1 MLTDIIL
8 GICLYVGPLAA
19 LPLLIRRQPV
29 ARKIAALAVIV
40 APLVGAAIYLLKHQK
55 FSLSSLV
62 LIYPFALFPLGL
74 WAALIGAL
82 TTPIMLYLKQ
92 FGSFTLLL
100 AAPPS
105 GAVIGS
111 VFMYGFAYLV
121 RVIQQPTNPI
131 DVSFYIICGLTAG
144 SIIGPIAAWIVMR
157 TPREV
162 I

>member
-1 MLTDIIL
+1 MWTEFIL

-29 ARKIAALAVIV
+29 ARKVAALAVVV

-55 FSLSSLV
+55 FSLASLV
-62 LIYPFALFPLGL
+62 LIYPFALLPLGF

-92 FGSFTLLL
+92 FGWITLLL

-121 RVIQQPTNPI
+121 RVIQQPVNPI
-131 DVSFYIICGLTAG
+131 DFRSTLFAG
-144 SIIGPIAAWIVMR
+144 
-157 TPREV
+157 
-162 I
+162 

>member
-1 MLTDIIL
+1 MWTDFIV
-8 GICLYVGPLAA
+8 GIFLYVRPLAA
-19 LPLLIRRQPV
+19 LPLLIRRQPI
-29 ARKIAALAVIV
+29 ARKVSALAVVV

-55 FSLSSLV
+55 FSLLSLV
-62 LIYPFALFPLGL
+62 LAYPLALFPFGF

-111 VFMYGFAYLV
+111 VFMYGFVYFAAV
-121 RVIQQPTNPI
+121 VQPPVNPI
-131 DVSFYIICGLTAG
+131 DVSF
-144 SIIGPIAAWIVMR
+144 
-157 TPREV
+157 
-162 I
+162 